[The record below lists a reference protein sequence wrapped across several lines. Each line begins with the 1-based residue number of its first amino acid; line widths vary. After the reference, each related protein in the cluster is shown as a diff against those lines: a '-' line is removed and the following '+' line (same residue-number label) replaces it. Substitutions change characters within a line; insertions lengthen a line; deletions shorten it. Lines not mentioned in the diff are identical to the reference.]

1 MGTGQNSTTI
11 LLHED
16 KFARGDKISQR
27 QFFTK
32 VNFARVTILHESK
45 KKSIKINI

>member
-16 KFARGDKISQR
+16 KFARGDEIEKR
-27 QFFTK
+27 QFCTEGHFCK
-32 VNFARVTILHESK
+32 
-45 KKSIKINI
+45 